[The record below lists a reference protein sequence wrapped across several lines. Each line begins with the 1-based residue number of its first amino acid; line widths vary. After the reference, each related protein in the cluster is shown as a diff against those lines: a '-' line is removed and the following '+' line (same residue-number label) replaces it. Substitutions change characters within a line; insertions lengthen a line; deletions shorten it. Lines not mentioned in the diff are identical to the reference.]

1 MHFIMLTQKLLQ
13 HRNIFNSRL
22 SYLLKQYSKQATAS
36 GAVQYE
42 KTCFAPQRKKKP
54 PTEPFIKRLIIG
66 QVDEA
71 MSLYPEVL
79 PLDRFKDFFNW
90 LAPIENYVLNCADT
104 NKKCSKEEILNH
116 LREYD
121 VFQACME
128 EDYGLNLTTT
138 ESLKL
143 IETVSTLPWLGTYLV
158 KNNILPIKV
167 LSKYGSASQKQ
178 EYYPKIM
185 SGEIVPTICINE
197 GDNGTN
203 INNIKSYAVRGE
215 GDTWLL
221 NGKKTFVI
229 NGIHSN
235 LYFVFARCHSK
246 DSHKFKPDSF
256 SLFLVEK
263 DDKSVTCTEVC
274 DTIGRHEVPTCTISF
289 EDTVIPNKNVIGE
302 PGAAFNILM
311 ELLKPGEQNIAAQA
325 ITILRHFTDQLIV
338 DILKAKHFDRNL
350 YEFDYVQHTLGKILF
365 TLYTM
370 ESMAYFTS
378 GLIDQ
383 YENQNVSIEKTI
395 TEKYCANK
403 CVKSIETGMTL
414 MGAHSYLN
422 NTSYVQSFHDALA
435 LTTLDMNNLD
445 SNTYIAA
452 SILKQ
457 IGKEFSDY
465 VYKKR
470 NYVKYPIFNMMDTL
484 LNITDSKKSI
494 PNYFHPSLKGGV
506 EYFEDSINLFKR
518 GINILLIQHGAELMQ
533 QYSSLE
539 RITDMIT
546 EIYAGFANLSRSSR
560 SYCNGFRN
568 TDIEK
573 NIGVTMAYVTFINLN
588 EIVQNLENEA
598 FYVTDNFHKV
608 TSQLAYEKH
617 RYCIEHPL
625 CRTLF

>member
-1 MHFIMLTQKLLQ
+1 MLAQKVLQ
-13 HRNIFNSRL
+13 QRNIFNSKL
-22 SYLLKQYSKQATAS
+22 NYLLKRYSKQATAS
-36 GAVQYE
+36 GTLHYE
-42 KTCFAPQRKKKP
+42 RTCFAPQKKKKP
-54 PTEPFIKRLIIG
+54 PTQPFIIRLITG
-66 QVDEA
+66 QEDEA
-71 MSLYPEVL
+71 MLSYPEVL
-79 PLDRFKDFFNW
+79 SIDRFKDFFNW
-90 LAPIENYVLNCADT
+90 LMPIESYILNCANT
-104 NKKCSKEEILNH
+104 NKQCNKEEILNN
-116 LREYD
+116 LRECD
-121 VFQACME
+121 VFQAYME
-128 EDYGLNLTTT
+128 EDYGLNLTAT

-158 KNNILPIKV
+158 KNNILPIKI
-167 LSKYGSASQKQ
+167 LSKYGSTSQKQ

-185 SGEIVPTICINE
+185 SGEIVPTVCINE

-203 INNIKSYAVRGE
+203 INNIKSYAVRHD

-229 NGIHSN
+229 NGMHSN

-246 DSHKFKPDSF
+246 DSYKLKPDSF

-263 DDKSVTCTEVC
+263 DDKSVMCTEVC

-289 EDTVIPNKNVIGE
+289 EDTVVPNKNVIGE

-325 ITILRHFTDQLIV
+325 ITILRRFTDQLIP

-350 YEFDYVQHTLGKILF
+350 YEFDYVKNTLGKILF

-383 YENQNVSIEKTI
+383 YENQDVSIEKTI
-395 TEKYCANK
+395 TERYCANQ
-403 CVKSIETGMTL
+403 CLKSIETGMTL
-414 MGAHSYLN
+414 MGAHSYVN
-422 NTSYVQSFHDALA
+422 NTSYVQSLHDALA

-445 SNTYIAA
+445 SNTYVAA
-452 SILKQ
+452 SIIKH

-470 NYVKYPIFNMMDTL
+470 NYVKYPLFNMMDTFRGL
-484 LNITDSKKSI
+484 TNSKKSI
-494 PNYFHPSLKGGV
+494 ANSFHPSLKVGV
-506 EYFEDSINLFKR
+506 EHFEESMHLFKR
-518 GINILLIQHGAELMQ
+518 GIDILLIQHGAELMQ

-539 RITDMIT
+539 RITDMVT
-546 EIYAGFANLSRSSR
+546 ELYAGLTNLSRSSR

-573 NIGVTMAYVTFINLN
+573 NIGVTMTYVTLVNLN
-588 EIVQNLENEA
+588 EIVQNLENEV
-598 FYVTDNFHKV
+598 FLMTDNFHKL